1 MRKTHTDRSKTHI
14 EKGTNTMKHARKLVS
29 LLLALVLLL
38 AMTTTA
44 FAQDQVVTGD
54 GQGTITITNAAKGET
69 YTIYKLFDAAVTGT
83 EGGSISYTGTIPD
96 SLTTYFEKDAN
107 GYISAKEAAWQ
118 TNETTGAK
126 EMSDGLRTAL
136 KTWAA
141 SADVLASV
149 ESDGTALSF
158 KNVPYGYYVVTTT
171 QGEQAITVCS
181 TNPGAVIYDKNS
193 STPKDLTKTVA
204 DDNDNAPT
212 DGVPSASIGDTI
224 TYTVKFTTANY
235 NGAGTGAKEIVSYT
249 IADDLPDFLSNVTV
263 ESIIVDND
271 GNDTTT
277 TDQADVTAQFVDKQI
292 VIDWYDETNNKFLY
306 DNGATVTITYT
317 ATLTEKVAI
326 DGAGN
331 TNTVTLTWITK
342 GNTTPN
348 PDDKLEDEAT
358 IYSYAIALKKVND
371 KGVALAGAVFEFP
384 FYVKTTPDTDG
395 AYLYAGKTAAE
406 GLTNQITS
414 PADGVIVIKGVASG
428 TYSVSEVTAPS
439 GYNKLLSDV
448 EITAVKTGETTTN
461 KTFYIDENGNIT
473 ETATTTTV
481 NVTLNNIAA
490 AAIVVV
496 NKTGAQLPSTGGMG
510 TTLFYVLGSVLA
522 VGAIALLITR
532 RRMSAR

>member
-1 MRKTHTDRSKTHI
+1 
-14 EKGTNTMKHARKLVS
+14 MKHARKLVS

-107 GYISAKEAAWQ
+107 GYISATDAAW
-118 TNETTGAK
+118 TDTTKA

-136 KTWAA
+136 KTWAE
-141 SADVLASV
+141 SATALASV

-193 STPKDLTKTVA
+193 SKPKDLTKTVA
-204 DDNDNAPT
+204 DDNDNAST

-263 ESIIVDND
+263 KSIIVDND
-271 GNDTTT
+271 GKDDTTD
-277 TDQADVTAQFVDKQI
+277 DQTVVTAQFVDKQI
-292 VIDWYDETNNKFLY
+292 VIDWYDEANKKFLY

-348 PDDKLEDEAT
+348 PDDKLEAKAT

-384 FYVKTTPDTDG
+384 FYVKTTPDSDG
-395 AYLYAGKTAAE
+395 AYLYAGESTAE

-414 PADGVIVIKGVASG
+414 PADGVIVIKGVASN

-448 EITAVKTGETTTN
+448 TITAVKTGETTTN

-481 NVTLNNIAA
+481 DVTLNNISA